1 MSSAADVTA
10 ADRPE
15 GLRERKKRERQR
27 ALRRAAIELT
37 LEKGFSTI
45 TIEDICERCGVSRRT
60 FFNYFQTKEDAIVG
74 LDVSTIDTQLVRDYV
89 ESDTGIESLA
99 EDTANF
105 VREALLVGTDPRLS
119 VRRRQLFAAY
129 PELVTKRFEQ
139 VEALEELVSEHVLA
153 RLKHLGQEF
162 SSEDS
167 AWRSARML
175 TQLCMVPLQH
185 AARVVKRT
193 PDLAAAPDGTKNVYD
208 DSLGLFLKVLERLR

>member
-1 MSSAADVTA
+1 MTDHESLRTKKARATRTALHEAAITRVLDEGLDSVTVAMIAADA
-10 ADRPE
+10 
-15 GLRERKKRERQR
+15 
-27 ALRRAAIELT
+27 
-37 LEKGFSTI
+37 
-45 TIEDICERCGVSRRT
+45 GVSPRT